1 MKQWLSEIFLDQRK
15 TINQSNKLR
24 VYRNFK
30 TKYEFEDYLDEIAN
44 IYHRINCTKL
54 RISNQSLEI
63 EKGRHQR
70 PYVNS
75 KDRVCQTCKLET
87 EDEAHFVLRYPSYQE
102 LRDTLFAK
110 MKSKDNFD
118 FYKLAQEMLL
128 QTNQSS
134 EEKH

>member
-24 VYRNFK
+24 VYRTFK
-30 TKYEFEDYLDEIAN
+30 TKYEFEDYLDENAN

-54 RISNQSLEI
+54 RISNKSLEI

-75 KDRVCQTCKLET
+75 KDRVC
-87 EDEAHFVLRYPSYQE
+87 
-102 LRDTLFAK
+102 
-110 MKSKDNFD
+110 
-118 FYKLAQEMLL
+118 
-128 QTNQSS
+128 
-134 EEKH
+134 

>member
-24 VYRNFK
+24 VYRTFK

-70 PYVNS
+70 PYVNL

>member
-30 TKYEFEDYLDEIAN
+30 TKYEFEDYLDEIAS